1 MFGKLCFISVTI
13 NKTPNMSKIYSPM
26 LTRHASLIYNFVGSI
41 NNTPNPYTV
50 YNFLANPLPEL
61 MNSCPR
67 NKKDTI
73 SSVLICILCSLCL
86 LQLHDNPGKFFKSEF
101 NTYSILV
108 SNLTCFE

>member
-50 YNFLANPLPEL
+50 LLIDKMEHKSNETTLNNGFLEQF
-61 MNSCPR
+61 R
-67 NKKDTI
+67 
-73 SSVLICILCSLCL
+73 
-86 LQLHDNPGKFFKSEF
+86 
-101 NTYSILV
+101 SIGAK
-108 SNLTCFE
+108 

>member
-1 MFGKLCFISVTI
+1 
-13 NKTPNMSKIYSPM
+13 M

-73 SSVLICILCSLCL
+73 CSFISAYMYFMFSLFITASR
-86 LQLHDNPGKFFKSEF
+86 QPRQIF
-101 NTYSILV
+101 
-108 SNLTCFE
+108 